1 VGDGAAVV
9 VAMFGLLTLAEW
21 ISGRSLGIDQTFVR
35 DVTHGAG
42 RASPLTAAAFAF
54 VAVAQMTLDA
64 AGRSLRRLHVIAVG
78 GFTLTVLCSP
88 RWDICTAPGC

>member
-54 VAVAQMTLDA
+54 VAVA
-64 AGRSLRRLHVIAVG
+64 
-78 GFTLTVLCSP
+78 
-88 RWDICTAPGC
+88 